1 MRRSASPLSIR
12 AVRRLLLAA
21 LLFLALPTVAEAKP
35 FKVGIGQ
42 NAGIAIDDA
51 GTIYV
56 GWQVNVGAPGDAVQF
71 CVVAPKRRSCAS
83 QTTIPFPGEGYNRS
97 RVSVLLPAP
106 GVVYVIEPR
115 IITSVGDRTYL
126 ARSNDGGRTFGPAV
140 AIAPVGYEQSALGP
154 NGAVAFS
161 AGPTTLRAGL
171 FSPTG
176 GSFRQPG
183 SALGPYLEG
192 TFNDIASNGTQTL
205 AAGSDAGITHAF
217 RLPPGGNPNLPAA
230 WQQIDPARGYRE
242 PALASLPGAFAV
254 MLEPVANFAQLAV
267 QRLEPAGWSPP
278 VPIGPAVNN
287 SEFRLTSNVR
297 GRLSAAIDYSAY
309 HMRYATSTDGGVLWS
324 SLVDVVN
331 WGREYVDALQVATN
345 ATGAGAAVTYLEF
358 AGDKAVR
365 VARFSPKMAPVVR
378 RKFRGGRVQVRS
390 ICDDQKLSLVVEAAK
405 GSRQVKPGSILR
417 RASFARRTKGARRVS
432 RRPYRARY
440 VLRRRHARIPVRVV
454 PRRGKARTLRLK
466 VRGCRRTS

>member
-1 MRRSASPLSIR
+1 M
-12 AVRRLLLAA
+12 RRLLLAA

-35 FKVGIGQ
+35 FKVGTGQ

-56 GWQVNVGAPGDAVQF
+56 GWQVNVYQPGDAVQF
-71 CVVAPKRRSCAS
+71 CIVAPKQRKCAS
-83 QTTIPFPGEGYNRS
+83 QTTIAFPGQGYNRS

-106 GVVYVIEPR
+106 GVVYVVVPR
-115 IITSVGDRTYL
+115 TIGSGAHSYL
-126 ARSNDGGRTFGPAV
+126 ARSNDGGHTFGPAV
-140 AIAPVGYEQSALGP
+140 AISAHDYEQAVLGP
-154 NGAVAFS
+154 NGTVALVS
-161 AGPTTLRAGL
+161 GVTTTRAGL

-176 GSFRQPG
+176 GSFRQQG
-183 SALGPYLEG
+183 SELGPYLEG
-192 TFNDIASNGTQTL
+192 VFTDIASNGTETL
-205 AAGSDAGITHAF
+205 AAGSDAGHAHAF
-217 RLPPGGNPNLPAA
+217 RLPPGANQNINAA

-297 GRLSAAIDYSAY
+297 GRLSAAVDYSAY

-358 AGDKAVR
+358 ATDKAVR
-365 VARFSPKMAPVVR
+365 VARFSPKMAPVAR
-378 RKFRGGRVQVRS
+378 RKFRCGRVQVRS
-390 ICDDQKLSLVVEAAK
+390 VCDDQKLTLVVEAAK
-405 GSRQVKPGSILR
+405 GHRQVKPGSILR

-432 RRPYRARY
+432 RRAYRARY

-454 PRRGKARTLRLK
+454 PRHGKARTLRLRL
-466 VRGCRRTS
+466 RGCRRTS

>member
-1 MRRSASPLSIR
+1 
-12 AVRRLLLAA
+12 VRRLLLAA
-21 LLFLALPTVAEAKP
+21 LLPLALPTVAAAKP
-35 FKVGIGQ
+35 FKVGTGQ
-42 NAGIAIDDA
+42 NAGIAMDDA

-56 GWQVNVGAPGDAVQF
+56 GWQVNVGAPGDALQF
-71 CVVAPKRRSCAS
+71 CIVAPKQRSCGL
-83 QTTIPFPGEGYNRS
+83 QTTIALPGEGYNRS

-106 GVVYVIEPR
+106 GVVEVIEPR
-115 IITSVGDRTYL
+115 VITSVGARTFL
-126 ARSNDGGRTFGPAV
+126 ARSTDGGHIFGPAV
-140 AIAPVGYEQSALGP
+140 AIAAGGFEQSALGP
-154 NGAVAFS
+154 NGSIALS
-161 AGPTTLRAGL
+161 GGPTYLRAGV
-171 FSPTG
+171 FAPNGASGGQTG
-176 GSFRQPG
+176 SQ
-183 SALGPYLEG
+183 LGPYLEG
-192 TFNDIASNGTQTL
+192 TFNDIASNGVQTL

-217 RLPPGGNPNLPAA
+217 RLPPGGNPNIPAA

-242 PALASLPGAFAV
+242 PALASLPGGFTV
-254 MLEPVANFAQLAV
+254 MLEPVANFAQLVV

-278 VPIGPAVNN
+278 VKIGPAVNN

-297 GRLSAAIDYSAY
+297 GRLTAAIDYSAY

-358 AGDKAVR
+358 GDKSVR
-365 VARFSPKMAPVVR
+365 VARFSPKMAPVAR

-390 ICDDQKLSLVVEAAK
+390 VCDDEKLSLVVEAAK
-405 GSRQVKPGSILR
+405 GNRQIKPGSILR

-454 PRRGKARTLRLK
+454 PRRGKAHTLRLR

>member
-1 MRRSASPLSIR
+1 
-12 AVRRLLLAA
+12 VRRLLLAA
-21 LLFLALPTVAEAKP
+21 LLSLALPTVAEAKP
-35 FKVGIGQ
+35 FKVGTGQ

-56 GWQVNVGAPGDAVQF
+56 GWQVNVGDPGDAVQF
-71 CVVAPKRRSCAS
+71 CIVAPRKRSCGFR
-83 QTTIPFPGEGYNRS
+83 TTIPFPGEGYNRS
-97 RVSVLLPAP
+97 RVAVLLPAP

-115 IITSVGDRTYL
+115 VITSVGARTFL
-126 ARSNDGGRTFGPAV
+126 ARSADGGRTFGPAV
-140 AIAPVGYEQSALGP
+140 AIAADGFEQAVLGP
-154 NGAVAFS
+154 SGSIALSGA
-161 AGPTTLRAGL
+161 PTYLRAGL
-171 FSPTG
+171 FAPNGASG
-176 GSFRQPG
+176 GLEG
-183 SALGPYLEG
+183 SQLGPYLEG
-192 TFNDIASNGTQTL
+192 TFNDIASNGAQTL

-217 RLPPGGNPNLPAA
+217 RLPPGGNPNVSAA

-242 PALASLPGAFAV
+242 PAAASLPGAFAL
-254 MLEPVANFAQLAV
+254 MLEPVANFAQLVV

-287 SEFRLTSNVR
+287 SEFRLTSNAR

-345 ATGAGAAVTYLEF
+345 ASGAGAAVTYLEF
-358 AGDKAVR
+358 ATDKAVR
-365 VARFSPKMAPVVR
+365 VARFSPKMAPVAR

-390 ICDDQKLSLVVEAAK
+390 VCDDQELTLVVEAAK
-405 GSRQVKPGSILR
+405 GSRQVKPGTILR